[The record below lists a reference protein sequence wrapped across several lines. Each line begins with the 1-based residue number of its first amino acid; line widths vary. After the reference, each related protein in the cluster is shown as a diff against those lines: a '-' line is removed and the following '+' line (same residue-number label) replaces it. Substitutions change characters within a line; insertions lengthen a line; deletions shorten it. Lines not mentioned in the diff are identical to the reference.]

1 MAGSVATVAPTTR
14 AGTAESRSACVKSW
28 GRIQVAMAA
37 AIGGRMVTTPTMP
50 YQSYTPEPS
59 REKEKNQAALLTGPP
74 MSKAS
79 MAPTRKA
86 ATSFIELGME
96 LRRPTKAFISQAM
109 AGPMMK

>member
-1 MAGSVATVAPTTR
+1 MSAGI
-14 AGTAESRSACVKSW
+14 AESRSACVKSL

-37 AIGGRMVTTPTMP
+37 AIGGRIVTTPTMP

-59 REKEKNQAALLTGPP
+59 KEKEKNQAALLTGPP

-86 ATSFIELGME
+86 ATSFIELGIE
-96 LRRPTKAFISQAM
+96 LNRPTKAFISQDM
-109 AGPMMK
+109 VGPMI